1 MDDQIKSAQL
11 NIRDLVSQVKSG
23 ELDKN
28 TAFNNLQ
35 NILRANSGGEGGGPE
50 TEDGQTGGEGEL
62 GDDLLSQNTGK
73 ISQEDRRMLINKLI
87 EKKRQNR
94 SDVGGDG
101 ESGAI
106 ESDAFGEQAYNDGD
120 QYAGAEYYQTET
132 SWGAASPSYFTR
144 NSNQDMSYGGHDARS
159 NRIAQT
165 EAAIRHEMFKDC
177 TFRPQIKDLPAYYGA
192 KRDNESSFND
202 GVSRWQRDKEMEI
215 DQVLS
220 MV

>member
-94 SDVGGDG
+94 SDADDDAKEPKAWHFDHLQQRLEENNCQAGG
-101 ESGAI
+101 
-106 ESDAFGEQAYNDGD
+106 F
-120 QYAGAEYYQTET
+120 
-132 SWGAASPSYFTR
+132 YFR
-144 NSNQDMSYGGHDARS
+144 LNLQVYF
-159 NRIAQT
+159 RI
-165 EAAIRHEMFKDC
+165 
-177 TFRPQIKDLPAYYGA
+177 
-192 KRDNESSFND
+192 KRR
-202 GVSRWQRDKEMEI
+202 V
-215 DQVLS
+215 
-220 MV
+220 